1 MLKKSLVLAG
11 MFIVIS
17 ACVITSPAEIFVSTP
32 TICVE
37 CVQAT
42 LCAENPTGDCGIDV
56 PPLPGEQ
63 PDGSLT
69 GTPAESANQMDAT
82 AAAFFTQSA
91 IYQQTD
97 EPDMVDPTAAAFL
110 TQATF
115 YFTPLAPTVTQTL
128 VPSKTPFPPTSTPEP
143 ATETPTITS
152 TPRDWM
158 YTMQSG
164 SPKNTKNFGH
174 PEDGC
179 NWGGIAGQ
187 VFGPNG
193 VPQSDIVVVV
203 TGEVKGNPVN
213 LMGYTGTASQYGPNG
228 YEVIFPHG
236 PVRTQKSLSIRLLDL
251 KGNELSDSFSFDTY
265 SDCARNLVV
274 VNFVLSSDQE

>member
-63 PDGSLT
+63 PSVDLT
-69 GTPAESANQMDAT
+69 KTAADDSGLMDAT

-91 IYQQTD
+91 IYALTD

-115 YFTPLAPTVTQTL
+115 YFTPLAPTATL
-128 VPSKTPFPPTSTPEP
+128 TPVPSKTPFPPTSTPEP
-143 ATETPTITS
+143 PTATPTITR
-152 TPRDWM
+152 TPRDWL
-158 YTMQSG
+158 YRVQPG
-164 SPKNTKNFGH
+164 SPKHTKNFGH

-179 NWGGIAGQ
+179 DWGGIAGQ
-187 VFGPNG
+187 IFGPGG
-193 VPQSDIVVVV
+193 VPQTNIVVVV
-203 TGEVKGNPVN
+203 SGEAKGTPVN
-213 LMGYTGTASQYGPNG
+213 LMGYAGTAPQYGPNG
-228 YEVIFPHG
+228 YEVKFPQG
-236 PVRTQKSLSIRLLDL
+236 PIRTEDDLFAQLFDL
-251 KGNELSDSFSFDTY
+251 KGNELSDMVPFDTY

-274 VNFVLSSDQE
+274 LNFVLASDE